1 VESRPDLRVYRRWV
15 HARPVYF
22 ERGPLEA
29 GAGSPANVNFLAQA
43 VDISQGGI
51 GLITQLPLREK
62 DVIRVLIPGPE
73 PSMSQVPVLG
83 QAAGF
88 VATTLRLG
96 LGPAQAKASG
106 YNGLSDASGTFLGER

>member
-1 VESRPDLRVYRRWV
+1 MEEGFVESRPDLRVYRRWV

-22 ERGPLEA
+22 EKSPLEA
-29 GAGSPANVNFLAQA
+29 GAGSHESVNFLAQA

-73 PSMSQVPVLG
+73 PSMNLPVRAEVIWSVSARTSTRYG
-83 QAAGF
+83 
-88 VATTLRLG
+88 LRF
-96 LGPAQAKASG
+96 
-106 YNGLSDASGTFLGER
+106 LS